1 MLRQLW
7 KDEAGSPAVEFVL
20 VASVISLAALGAFMA
35 LGQQSKAQLGN
46 VQSAYVA
53 VN

>member
-1 MLRQLW
+1 MLKTLW
-7 KDEAGSPAVEFVL
+7 KDEAGSPAIEFVM

-46 VQSAYVA
+46 VESAYAA

>member
-1 MLRQLW
+1 MLKQLW
-7 KDEAGSPAVEFVL
+7 NDEAGSPAVEYAL

-46 VQSAYVA
+46 VHSAYAA